1 MSKSE
6 SAKTTILVGSNEALK
21 WAILLSS
28 LTTSTSLEVSST
40 SETSL
45 SVSSEL
51 LSSSIT
57 GIGGCPSGKAVSI
70 KPLNLAAITKLLFS
84 DSNSSK
90 RTFGSVTLS
99 TKDLSISIASE
110 EEVIR
115 GSKLKL
121 PSLDWL
127 IAPAEDR
134 LIVSKRLVI
143 ISP

>member
-21 WAILLSS
+21 WAISLSS
-28 LTTSTSLEVSST
+28 LTTSTSLEVSSAT
-40 SETSL
+40 GTSL
-45 SVSSEL
+45 SASSEL
-51 LSSSIT
+51 LSSSMT

-115 GSKLKL
+115 GSKLKP

>member
-6 SAKTTILVGSNEALK
+6 SAKTTILVGSNEVLK
-21 WAILLSS
+21 WAISLSS
-28 LTTSTSLEVSST
+28 LTTSTSLEVSSAT
-40 SETSL
+40 ETS
-45 SVSSEL
+45 SSASSEL
-51 LSSSIT
+51 LSSSVT
-57 GIGGCPSGKAVSI
+57 GIAGCPSGKAVSI
-70 KPLNLAAITKLLFS
+70 NPLNLAAITKLLFS

-115 GSKLKL
+115 GSKLKP